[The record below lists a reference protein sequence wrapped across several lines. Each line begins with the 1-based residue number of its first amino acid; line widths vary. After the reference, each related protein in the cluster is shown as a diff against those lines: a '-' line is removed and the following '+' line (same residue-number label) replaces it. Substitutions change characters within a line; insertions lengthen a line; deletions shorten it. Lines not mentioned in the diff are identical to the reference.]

1 MFLLNSEWYRNN
13 SEILQ
18 CQHCLLS
25 ARVLSVTSPGSSNAR
40 VRSKR
45 KKIPHPEILKE
56 VVSVHEF
63 KGSAVRELPRTV
75 AGSLSTRAQQP
86 GGFVGRCWFTV
97 LIPELA
103 FGCG

>member
-40 VRSKR
+40 VRSEQ
-45 KKIPHPEILKE
+45 KKNPHPEILKE
-56 VVSVHEF
+56 VVSVRELR
-63 KGSAVRELPRTV
+63 GSAVRKLPRAA
-75 AGSLSTRAQQP
+75 AGSLSTRAPQP
-86 GGFVGRCWFTV
+86 GGFVGSCWFTLLV
-97 LIPELA
+97 PELA